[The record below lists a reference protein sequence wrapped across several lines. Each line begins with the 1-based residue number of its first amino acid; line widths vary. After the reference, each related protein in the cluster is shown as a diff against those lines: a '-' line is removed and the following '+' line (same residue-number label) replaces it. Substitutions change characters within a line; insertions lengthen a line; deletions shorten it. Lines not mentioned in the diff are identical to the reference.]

1 MIGQLRE
8 QMPGFTLGSESLQPG
23 KELRI
28 MIEEGNAAQGE
39 FVIHSMLELLLRNQ
53 AKVVF
58 VGA

>member
-1 MIGQLRE
+1 
-8 QMPGFTLGSESLQPG
+8 MPGFTLGSESLQPG